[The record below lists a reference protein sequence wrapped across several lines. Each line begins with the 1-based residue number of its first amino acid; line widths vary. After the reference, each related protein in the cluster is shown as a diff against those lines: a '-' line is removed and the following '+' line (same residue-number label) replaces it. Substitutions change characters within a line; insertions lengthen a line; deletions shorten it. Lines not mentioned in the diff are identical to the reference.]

1 MTSKQLQ
8 KRVEEL
14 ETEVKRLKPV
24 RGVGLLTS
32 QQSRGVIRRP
42 TRSTRIQSGGGVPRW
57 A

>member
-1 MTSKQLQ
+1 MNNNQL
-8 KRVEEL
+8 KRRVEEL
-14 ETEVKRLKPV
+14 EAEVKRLKPV

-42 TRSTRIQSGGGVPRW
+42 TRSTRIQGGGGVPRW